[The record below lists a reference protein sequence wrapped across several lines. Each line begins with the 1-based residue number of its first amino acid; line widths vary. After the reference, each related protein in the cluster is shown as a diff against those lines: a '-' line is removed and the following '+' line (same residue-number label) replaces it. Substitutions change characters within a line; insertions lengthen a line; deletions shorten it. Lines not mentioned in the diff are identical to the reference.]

1 MEARNGSETAG
12 GGRPKLLPI
21 TSNPDFDFKNWKV
34 FFMGHAG
41 KFPGGREVLL
51 KEVIPNE
58 TAAAKLK
65 RLKDDY
71 AANAIALSMLY
82 EVSQNDTI
90 ASGVVTS
97 QAALEPEPSSHNL
110 MKLLDLRFTQ
120 KRKLRL
126 QKLTQ
131 DFHALK
137 VKTGETSA
145 SFVDRY
151 KILTTTIIAIDPA
164 QLPTEITRQ
173 GVLLNAIV
181 LAFPMLWTLLSDQET
196 SEVDMLDKILNH
208 RMPNAIGRH
217 EKELSEAV
225 ASYLANNEQ
234 PQKARK
240 REYRKP
246 SAKDTTERKASA
258 ETICWEC
265 EIKGHFTKDCK
276 SKLRKD
282 KGKAQKS
289 MKHRDEERIFVNI
302 RKNRKSKRNHLRK
315 RNLLSN
321 QLCATPRK
329 ANTAPRQAILWTRTA
344 ISTVE
349 KVLT

>member
-41 KFPGGREVLL
+41 KFPGVREVLS

-58 TAAAKLK
+58 TPAAKLK

-97 QAALEPEPSSHNL
+97 QAALEPEPSSYNL

-145 SFVDRY
+145 TFVDRY

-164 QLPTEITRQ
+164 QLPTDITRQ

-196 SEVDMLDKILNH
+196 SEVDMLDKILNQ

-225 ASYLANNEQ
+225 ASYLASNEQ
-234 PQKARK
+234 PEKARK

-246 SAKDTTERKASA
+246 SAKDSTERKASA
-258 ETICWEC
+258 ETAGSA
-265 EIKGHFTKDCK
+265 K
-276 SKLRKD
+276 R
-282 KGKAQKS
+282 
-289 MKHRDEERIFVNI
+289 RDI
-302 RKNRKSKRNHLRK
+302 
-315 RNLLSN
+315 
-321 QLCATPRK
+321 
-329 ANTAPRQAILWTRTA
+329 
-344 ISTVE
+344 
-349 KVLT
+349 